1 MRIDVALVQ
10 KGIAKSRTQAQEFI
24 RNNAVLINNVPCK
37 KASEKVEETDVLTF
51 VGEKPTYVG
60 RGGYKLEAAINLFS
74 IDVCGKICL
83 DIGASTGG
91 FTDCML
97 QNGAKLVYAVDT
109 GTDQLDEQLRHDTRV
124 VSLEQTDI
132 RDCKDKIPQKADFA
146 AADVSFISLKKIIPF
161 IPPLLKSDA
170 NVLLLVKPQFEAG
183 KRYLGKNG
191 VIKDEKLRLTI
202 VQDIIDFAKN
212 HDFRFIN
219 QSPCPIRGKDG
230 NQEYL
235 LYLKLGG

>member
-37 KASEKVEETDVLTF
+37 KASEQVEETDVLTF

-170 NVLLLVKPQFEAG
+170 NALLLVKPQFEAG

>member
-60 RGGYKLEAAINLFS
+60 RGGYKFEAAINLFS

>member
-170 NVLLLVKPQFEAG
+170 NALLLVKPQFEAG

>member
-1 MRIDVALVQ
+1 MQWI
-10 KGIAKSRTQAQEFI
+10 
-24 RNNAVLINNVPCK
+24 P
-37 KASEKVEETDVLTF
+37 
-51 VGEKPTYVG
+51 
-60 RGGYKLEAAINLFS
+60 
-74 IDVCGKICL
+74 
-83 DIGASTGG
+83 
-91 FTDCML
+91 
-97 QNGAKLVYAVDT
+97 
-109 GTDQLDEQLRHDTRV
+109 EQTNWMNSCVTRV